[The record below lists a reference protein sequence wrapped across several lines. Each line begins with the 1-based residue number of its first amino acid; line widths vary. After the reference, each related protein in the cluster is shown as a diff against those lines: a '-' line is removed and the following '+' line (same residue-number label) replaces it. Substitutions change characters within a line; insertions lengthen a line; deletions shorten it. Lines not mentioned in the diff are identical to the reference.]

1 MKYKTIPKTQDKI
14 SQLGFGAMRLD
25 SNPKNLDKNKKLIK
39 HAIDN
44 GINLIDTAYLYEN
57 GKNEQTIGKVLKEL
71 NYRDKVKI
79 STKMNRLKINT
90 SKDMEEMLNEQLK
103 NLQTEY
109 IDYYFIHNLTG
120 YKDLEKLKQI
130 KLYEFLEE
138 KKSQKIIKN
147 IGFSY
152 HGSYTDFIKIVDDY
166 NWDMS
171 LIQYNYMDET
181 YQAGIKGIQYLT
193 KKGIG
198 IFIME
203 PLKGGMLAGKM
214 PQSLEHLIKTKT
226 NKTKIELALKW
237 ILQNQNITCILS
249 GMTDEKMITDNIK
262 ITQDETPLKTEDLE
276 VINQI
281 KEEISKL
288 NKINCTGC
296 NYCMPCPE
304 DIYIP
309 ECFKLYNEKY
319 LFNEK
324 HYGINAATINYIG
337 NLMGVTGEKHDASLC
352 TKCGKCIRECPQ
364 HINIPRELNNV
375 NKGFHT
381 RIFKPLIPLFR
392 KLMNLI
398 I

>member
-57 GKNEQTIGKVLKEL
+57 GKIEQTIGKVLKEL

-262 ITQDETPLKTEDLE
+262 IT
-276 VINQI
+276 
-281 KEEISKL
+281 
-288 NKINCTGC
+288 
-296 NYCMPCPE
+296 
-304 DIYIP
+304 
-309 ECFKLYNEKY
+309 
-319 LFNEK
+319 
-324 HYGINAATINYIG
+324 
-337 NLMGVTGEKHDASLC
+337 
-352 TKCGKCIRECPQ
+352 
-364 HINIPRELNNV
+364 
-375 NKGFHT
+375 
-381 RIFKPLIPLFR
+381 
-392 KLMNLI
+392 
-398 I
+398 